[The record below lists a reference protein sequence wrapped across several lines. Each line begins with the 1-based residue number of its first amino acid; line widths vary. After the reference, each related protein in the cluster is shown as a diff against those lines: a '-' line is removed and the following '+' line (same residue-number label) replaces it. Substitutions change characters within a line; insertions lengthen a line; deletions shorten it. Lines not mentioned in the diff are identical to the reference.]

1 MGFGNQ
7 VDVLVAKPIKQFH
20 VCVVLN
26 TDFVFEGDQKYQ
38 TVPKGCVLFG
48 LSVTEGHGY
57 GRVRWGTF
65 PLTFSPQ
72 NRCQIRV
79 PF

>member
-26 TDFVFEGDQKYQ
+26 VQDYIERKCYKLCNLTIALPIRSMINWLGDFFAI
-38 TVPKGCVLFG
+38 
-48 LSVTEGHGY
+48 
-57 GRVRWGTF
+57 
-65 PLTFSPQ
+65 
-72 NRCQIRV
+72 QII
-79 PF
+79 

>member
-26 TDFVFEGDQKYQ
+26 VQDYIERKCYKLCNLPCRISTTNPSRGGVAVAQYCE
-38 TVPKGCVLFG
+38 
-48 LSVTEGHGY
+48 S
-57 GRVRWGTF
+57 
-65 PLTFSPQ
+65 
-72 NRCQIRV
+72 
-79 PF
+79 

>member
-1 MGFGNQ
+1 MWKIMKQ
-7 VDVLVAKPIKQFH
+7 VVNNVQP
-20 VCVVLN
+20 
-26 TDFVFEGDQKYQ
+26 Q